1 MVSLAQTTA
10 LPTFP
15 PHDQHPLTISP
26 WNMIGIVPS
35 CVLAL
40 GRRCWRGRR
49 LGGGGGR
56 RSTTPTPRR
65 LLQQVHLLYV
75 NFAKMMSVA
84 QLDLANKVG
93 CCLSTLY
100 SVEIYVTASFL
111 IQAVLYT
118 HLAA

>member
-1 MVSLAQTTA
+1 
-10 LPTFP
+10 
-15 PHDQHPLTISP
+15 
-26 WNMIGIVPS
+26 MIGIVPS

-40 GRRCWRGRR
+40 GGGV
-49 LGGGGGR
+49 GGGGDWGGGGL
-56 RSTTPTPRR
+56 RSTNPTPRR

-118 HLAA
+118 HLAV